1 LKKILII
8 IHDTILFTTFKI
20 WLHNNKNKNS
30 DVILISHSLEAREV
44 LEKNEID
51 MVVMDLEVEK
61 FDGFDLLLFCIKN
74 YSKTHLVILSDPIH
88 HNHSLFSS
96 FDCLK
101 KSSSLGQLKSLL
113 KNIRKKELGFK
124 KVKDIVIE
132 DFFLLIQIK
141 QKTCLIEI
149 KSEHKKGF
157 IYFNQGELFDT
168 LYGDNKG
175 ELAFLNIL
183 NEKCA
188 QLSFRKVP
196 TRSFSRHIMTP
207 LFDLIKTHRLQ
218 CDSLSAVDESV
229 KENKPIILTD
239 KLNSSFDNKEAND
252 DELLITEGLVEL
264 TEDEELAIIKTKDS
278 SKLINEK
285 QPTIQPKKTA
295 QTSSA
300 ARKIKILDR
309 TNKKREDEGV
319 DLALNNKEEVVF
331 KKSKLTGKEKMALQ
345 DCLTPLQDVD
355 GYLAAAI
362 FDMSGEVLVQ
372 HNNSKHNISLI
383 GANSISMIN
392 ASVKAMIGAGLGKCN
407 FIQVNSERGIFCA
420 VWAVEDHSVVSI
432 LLEPN
437 ANIGMAKLLL
447 AKVGEAGGSQLS

>member
-1 LKKILII
+1 M
-8 IHDTILFTTFKI
+8 
-20 WLHNNKNKNS
+20 S
-30 DVILISHSLEAREV
+30 PV
-44 LEKNEID
+44 
-51 MVVMDLEVEK
+51 
-61 FDGFDLLLFCIKN
+61 
-74 YSKTHLVILSDPIH
+74 
-88 HNHSLFSS
+88 
-96 FDCLK
+96 
-101 KSSSLGQLKSLL
+101 
-113 KNIRKKELGFK
+113 
-124 KVKDIVIE
+124 
-132 DFFLLIQIK
+132 
-141 QKTCLIEI
+141 
-149 KSEHKKGF
+149 
-157 IYFNQGELFDT
+157 
-168 LYGDNKG
+168 
-175 ELAFLNIL
+175 
-183 NEKCA
+183 
-188 QLSFRKVP
+188 
-196 TRSFSRHIMTP
+196 
-207 LFDLIKTHRLQ
+207 
-218 CDSLSAVDESV
+218 
-229 KENKPIILTD
+229 
-239 KLNSSFDNKEAND
+239 
-252 DELLITEGLVEL
+252 
-264 TEDEELAIIKTKDS
+264 
-278 SKLINEK
+278 
-285 QPTIQPKKTA
+285 

-300 ARKIKILDR
+300 AREIKILDR